1 MALLLVFSFL
11 AGFCTVISPC
21 VLPVLPIIL
30 ASSASRGRLRPFGVV
45 LGLIVSFT
53 IFTLTLTAL
62 VHSVGLSPTVLR
74 SVATALIFLF
84 GLVMLLPSLSEWF
97 SDLLSPIASLGTS
110 VQAATASTGFWG
122 GFVLGLATGLL
133 WTPCAGPILAAITTL
148 VATRSN
154 TLASFSL
161 VLTYVV
167 GAAVPLLLIA
177 LGARSL
183 LRSSFLSHH
192 LTKIR
197 QGFGLITMFTAI
209 AIVFHW
215 DSLAGQ
221 KIAQYVPTVIVD
233 QNEAVETQL
242 KQLEQSTP
250 QPSLVHS
257 PMTSYG
263 PAPEF
268 MGLTN
273 WINSPPLSLKELRG
287 RVVLIDF
294 WTYSCIN
301 CLRTLPHLEEWYN
314 KYRDKGFVIIG
325 IHTPEFEFEKDP
337 TNVIEAVS
345 RLGITYPVAQ
355 DNDYTVWRE
364 YKNRYWPAHYL
375 VDQEGQI
382 VKIVIGE
389 GNYQET
395 EKTIQD
401 LLGISEKIQTIPKTS
416 HRQITPETY
425 LGTNRGT
432 SYADEIRII
441 PNQTF
446 NYTYSQPLQ
455 EDKIGLQGPWKA
467 EPECITAEGNDC
479 YLSINCLAS
488 NVYVVLGGS
497 SPGPIEVSVDG
508 KPSKEIYV
516 SIPKKYDIINKTF
529 GRHIV
534 ILKVPRGISAYT
546 FTFGDE

>member
-1 MALLLVFSFL
+1 MLV
-11 AGFCTVISPC
+11 
-21 VLPVLPIIL
+21 
-30 ASSASRGRLRPFGVV
+30 
-45 LGLIVSFT
+45 
-53 IFTLTLTAL
+53 
-62 VHSVGLSPTVLR
+62 
-74 SVATALIFLF
+74 
-84 GLVMLLPSLSEWF
+84 PSLSEWF
-97 SDLLSPIASLGTS
+97 SGLLSPLVSLGTS
-110 VQAATASTGFWG
+110 VQAATTSTGFWG
-122 GFVLGLATGLL
+122 GFLLGLATGLL
-133 WTPCAGPILAAITTL
+133 WTPCAGPILATITTL

-154 TLASFSL
+154 TFASFSL
-161 VLTYVV
+161 VLTYAI

-177 LGARSL
+177 LGVQSL
-183 LRSSFLSHH
+183 LRSSSLSNH

-197 QGFGLITMFTAI
+197 QGFGLVTMFTAM

-215 DSLAGQ
+215 DSLLGQ

-233 QNEAVETQL
+233 QNETVETQL

-250 QPSLVHS
+250 QPSPLHS
-257 PMTSYG
+257 PKVLHHTFTSYG

-273 WINSPPLSLKELRG
+273 WINSPPLSLNELRG
-287 RVVLIDF
+287 KVVLIDF

-325 IHTPEFEFEKDP
+325 IHTPEFEFEKSP
-337 TNVIEAVS
+337 TNVIEAIS

-364 YKNRYWPAHYL
+364 YNNRYWPTHYL
-375 VDQEGQI
+375 VDQNGQI

-395 EKTIQD
+395 EMAIQA
-401 LLGISEKIQTIPKTS
+401 LLGISETIQSLPKTS
-416 HRQITPETY
+416 HKQITPETH

-432 SYADEIRII
+432 NYADEISII
-441 PNQTF
+441 PNQTVT
-446 NYTYSQPLQ
+446 YTYSKPLQ

-467 EPECITAEGNDC
+467 EPECITAEGDDC

-488 NVYVVLGGS
+488 NVYIVLGGS
-497 SPGPIEVSVDG
+497 SGSPVEVSVDE
-508 KPSKEIYV
+508 KPSKEFYV
-516 SIPKKYDIINKTF
+516 NLSQKYDIINKAY

-534 ILKVPRGISAYT
+534 LLKVPRGISAYT
-546 FTFGDE
+546 FTFGDD